1 VRAPVFTYRRGFR
14 FDLEPHRLWE
24 RIQEF
29 DQFEGWWPWL
39 SDLRIEGNGL
49 SRGTVLHGVVTPPL
63 PYRMELRVE
72 LVDTEPAR
80 SIDAVISGD
89 LVGQSQIR
97 LSPEDGQT
105 RAEVAWVVEMKQ
117 PVMRLADRFT
127 HPLLQWGHDRVVETT
142 VAGFRN
148 KIEGS

>member
-1 VRAPVFTYRRGFR
+1 MRAPVITYRRGFR

-39 SDLRIEGNGL
+39 SDLRIEGTGL

-72 LVDTEPAR
+72 VIDTEPAT
-80 SIDAVISGD
+80 SIDAVVGGD
-89 LVGQSQIR
+89 LVGEARIR
-97 LSPEDGQT
+97 MRPEGRQT
-105 RAEVAWVVEMKQ
+105 WVEAAWVVEMKQ
-117 PVMRLADRFT
+117 PVMRLADRLT
-127 HPLLQWGHDRVVETT
+127 HPFLQWGHDCVVEIT
-142 VAGFRN
+142 VAGFRGRL
-148 KIEGS
+148 ERP